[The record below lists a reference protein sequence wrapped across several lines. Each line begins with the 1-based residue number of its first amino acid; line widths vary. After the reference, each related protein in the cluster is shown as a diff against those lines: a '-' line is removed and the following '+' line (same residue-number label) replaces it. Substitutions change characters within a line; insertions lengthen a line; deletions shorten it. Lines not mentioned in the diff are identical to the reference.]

1 MTDIHNDNTRR
12 LVEVRQKLS
21 QAIEKKNYLNQE
33 IDHCNSEINQ
43 VHSQV
48 LNTKAELEHE
58 LDSLKKKDLPTEQIE
73 KEVFAQYPQH
83 VSISITRG
91 SKAEVKNAGKTP
103 SIQKLKNEQI
113 SAFVKFSSPL
123 SEKEIESLQAWLSVR
138 LEIPTIKI
146 IEEK

>member
-1 MTDIHNDNTRR
+1 MPNRAHLT
-12 LVEVRQKLS
+12 ES
-21 QAIEKKNYLNQE
+21 GF
-33 IDHCNSEINQ
+33 
-43 VHSQV
+43 
-48 LNTKAELEHE
+48 LEHE
-58 LDSLKKKDLPTEQIE
+58 LDSLKKKDLPTEQID
-73 KEVFAQYPQH
+73 KEVFEQYPQL

-113 SAFVKFSSPL
+113 IAFVKFSSPL